1 MSIIEPPD
9 QLEPM
14 LLSDAPLEIADELAA
29 FAAATAAL
37 GANLHPLVTKAA
49 IPIGSASL

>member
-14 LLSDAPLEIADELAA
+14 LLPDAPLEIADALAA
-29 FAAATAAL
+29 LAAATAAL
-37 GANLHPLVTKAA
+37 GANLHPLVAKAA